1 MICHICK
8 LPIHKGQDIA
18 VYSVPV
24 KSLDS
29 NGNYNPFGDFCSN
42 ETKVHA
48 KCFKLENVKY
58 QAPTATNKVVSN
70 DMAKQLREALR
81 EVGEDVDA
89 SEAIEFVAENLDI
102 TDLSELIGEW
112 FRNRNG
118 VV

>member
-1 MICHICK
+1 
-8 LPIHKGQDIA
+8 
-18 VYSVPV
+18 
-24 KSLDS
+24 
-29 NGNYNPFGDFCSN
+29 
-42 ETKVHA
+42 
-48 KCFKLENVKY
+48 
-58 QAPTATNKVVSN
+58 
-70 DMAKQLREALR
+70 MAKQLREALR